1 MTVISIV
8 GEVLGNRRLGTDDYL
23 TLLDATGRVLRAGK
37 GGAIPAE
44 LAPILARLDLQVEEW
59 IATMLGW
66 RQMRGSCVGGAQA
79 RTTEAL
85 RQGVQWVK
93 NHCPLFLRD
102 VAWDRVHIYAQSVIA
117 SLRVGATR

>member
-1 MTVISIV
+1 M
-8 GEVLGNRRLGTDDYL
+8 RPAACCAR
-23 TLLDATGRVLRAGK
+23 GRH
-37 GGAIPAE
+37 GAIPAE

-85 RQGVQWVK
+85 RRGVQWVK
-93 NHCPLFLRD
+93 NHCPLFGRE
-102 VAWDRVHIYAQSVIA
+102 VA
-117 SLRVGATR
+117 

>member
-1 MTVISIV
+1 M

-37 GGAIPAE
+37 RGAIPAE
-44 LAPILARLDLQVEEW
+44 LAPILARLDLQVEKW

-85 RQGVQWVK
+85 RQGLQWVK
-93 NHCPLFLRD
+93 KHCPLFLRA
-102 VAWDRVHIYAQSVIA
+102 VA
-117 SLRVGATR
+117 